1 MSLRYW
7 SGRLVT
13 LHDSAIP
20 AFLLYVLQL
29 TCQWVRV
36 VARKIKCKREKEE
49 EEEEEEEKGKEEQ
62 QGRKRETLAYDGS
75 TSKDL
80 ESTKQA

>member
-7 SGRLVT
+7 SAIGGRLGT

-20 AFLLYVLQL
+20 AFPLYTLQL

-36 VARKIKCKREKEE
+36 SARKVKCKGEKEE
-49 EEEEEEEKGKEEQ
+49 EEQE
-62 QGRKRETLAYDGS
+62 GRKRETLACDES
-75 TSKDL
+75 TPKDQ